1 MAKLSKTVL
10 AGSAILA
17 GSGIVAS
24 SNGLTIVAHASQ
36 KSDNQSTSTNTDTTS
51 SNDDASVEEKL
62 KKLSNQGKPFV
73 SKTALANRNG
83 RFRVV
88 VPVVKQKTI
97 TSKLSNG
104 SDSSVQGESSDVRKE
119 STNNAIISTSSPNLV
134 NQANPKN
141 KGRFYDAKD
150 NWQNHPE
157 TLKDYPDIQAK
168 ISNIQYT
175 DAQLDQS
182 VARMRKKYG
191 DKAIDEV
198 LNFYA
203 NSNPTDKAKGL
214 KLGKEIVA
222 AYDEDQPY
230 FTQNDPHGIY
240 QKAQALSKEA
250 GAFDFQS
257 VINQAER
264 KQKVSKG
271 DPQDYAHY
279 VKLDI
284 IDDTTGKVLKSYENL
299 LARSAPLT
307 FNDGYTTQSIDDL
320 EDGNFLT
327 PDLWNGTDKVLE
339 QVAEY
344 EKQGYKIVSNDYEP
358 FFNEDY
364 AKKHPDMSYST
375 VQLTS
380 KGLAKAK
387 DSMKLEQIFETG
399 GQAFIPVSWLKDNAN
414 GQSLKELL
422 DSNSKQITIIQNA
435 RLTGTTIY
443 NQISG
448 QDYNPALTSA
458 DYLAIHLTR
467 NTDKPATPSKPAT
480 PDKPA
485 TPSEPATPDKPA
497 TPSEPATPDKPATP
511 SKPATPDK
519 PATPSEPA
527 TPDKP
532 ATPSKPATP
541 DKPATPSEP
550 ATPDKPATPS
560 KPATP
565 DKPATPSEPATPD
578 KPTTPSEP
586 ATPDKPATSSKPATP
601 DKPATP
607 SKPTTPDKPA
617 TSSKPATPNKSATA
631 DKLVSSSKSSTA
643 DKPVLANRPTVKDE
657 SAKSTTT
664 APLSTSTSS
673 NSNKSVDP
681 VISKKEN
688 VSALTKGKSKTT
700 EPTTDSVNGK
710 HSEGKS
716 ADYNSSLPQ
725 TNNKSSLAGILAG
738 SAMIATMSTL
748 GIAYRKKQN

>member
-1 MAKLSKTVL
+1 MTRLSKTVL

-36 KSDNQSTSTNTDTTS
+36 NSDNPSTSTNTDTTS

-73 SKTALANRNG
+73 SKTALANRHG
-83 RFRVV
+83 RGRVV

-104 SDSSVQGESSDVRKE
+104 SDSSVQGESPDVRKE
-119 STNNAIISTSSPNLV
+119 STNNVIISTSSPNLV

-214 KLGKEIVA
+214 KLGKEVVS

-257 VINQAER
+257 VIKQAER
-264 KQKVSKG
+264 KQTVSKG

-380 KGLAKAK
+380 KCLAKAK
-387 DSMKLEQIFETG
+387 DSMKLEQIFEAG

-422 DSNSKQITIIQNA
+422 DSNSKQISTIIQNA

-448 QDYNPALTSA
+448 QDYNPVLVSA
-458 DYLAIHLTR
+458 DYLAIHLSR
-467 NTDKPATPSKPAT
+467 NT
-480 PDKPA
+480 
-485 TPSEPATPDKPA
+485 
-497 TPSEPATPDKPATP
+497 
-511 SKPATPDK
+511 
-519 PATPSEPA
+519 
-527 TPDKP
+527 
-532 ATPSKPATP
+532 
-541 DKPATPSEP
+541 
-550 ATPDKPATPS
+550 
-560 KPATP
+560 
-565 DKPATPSEPATPD
+565 D

-586 ATPDKPATSSKPATP
+586 ATPNKPTIPNKPATP

-617 TSSKPATPNKSATA
+617 KPSKTTTSDKPATPNKSATA

-643 DKPVLANRPTVKDE
+643 DKPALANRPTVKDE

-681 VISKKEN
+681 VLSKKEN
-688 VSALTKGKSKTT
+688 VSASTKNKSKTT

-710 HSEGKS
+710 HSEVKS

-725 TNNKSSLAGILAG
+725 TNNKSSLAGVLAG

-748 GIAYRKKQN
+748 GIAYKKKQN

>member
-24 SNGLTIVAHASQ
+24 STGLTIVAHASQ
-36 KSDNQSTSTNTDTTS
+36 KSDNQSASTNTDTTS
-51 SNDDASVEEKL
+51 SNEDASVEEKL

-73 SKTALANRNG
+73 SKTALANRHG
-83 RFRVV
+83 RSRVV

-97 TSKLSNG
+97 TSKLSND
-104 SDSSVQGESSDVRKE
+104 SDS
-119 STNNAIISTSSPNLV
+119 NAIISTSSPNLV

-157 TLKDYPDIQAK
+157 TLKDHPDIQAK

-214 KLGKEIVA
+214 KLGKEIVS

-279 VKLDI
+279 VKLEI

-380 KGLAKAK
+380 TGLAQAK
-387 DSMKLEQIFETG
+387 DSMTLEQIFETG

-467 NTDKPATPSKPAT
+467 NTDKPT
-480 PDKPA
+480 

-519 PATPSEPA
+519 PATPS
-527 TPDKP
+527 
-532 ATPSKPATP
+532 KPATP
-541 DKPATPSEP
+541 DKPA
-550 ATPDKPATPS
+550 K
-560 KPATP
+560 
-565 DKPATPSEPATPD
+565 
-578 KPTTPSEP
+578 
-586 ATPDKPATSSKPATP
+586 
-601 DKPATP
+601 P
-607 SKPTTPDKPA
+607 SKPTTSD
-617 TSSKPATPNKSATA
+617 KPATPNKSATA
-631 DKLVSSSKSSTA
+631 DKSVSSSKSSTA
-643 DKPVLANRPTVKDE
+643 DKPALTNRHTVKDE
-657 SAKSTTT
+657 SAKLTTT

-681 VISKKEN
+681 VLSKKEN
-688 VSALTKGKSKTT
+688 VSASTKGKSKTT

-710 HSEGKS
+710 HSEVKS
-716 ADYNSSLPQ
+716 DDYNSSSLPQ
-725 TNNKSSLAGILAG
+725 TNNKSSLAGVLAG

-748 GIAYRKKQN
+748 GIAYKKKQN

>member
-1 MAKLSKTVL
+1 MTRLSKTVL

-36 KSDNQSTSTNTDTTS
+36 KSDNQSTSTNSDTTS

-73 SKTALANRNG
+73 SKTALANRHG
-83 RFRVV
+83 RVRVV

-119 STNNAIISTSSPNLV
+119 STTNAIISTSSPNLV

-214 KLGKEIVA
+214 KLGKEVVS

-257 VINQAER
+257 VIKQAER
-264 KQKVSKG
+264 KQTVSKG

-387 DSMKLEQIFETG
+387 DSMKLEQIFEAG

-422 DSNSKQITIIQNA
+422 DSNSKQVSPIIQNA

-448 QDYNPALTSA
+448 QDYNPVLVSA

-467 NTDKPATPSKPAT
+467 NADKTTTPSKPAT

-485 TPSEPATPDKPA
+485 TPSEPATPSK
-497 TPSEPATPDKPATP
+497 PATPDKPATP
-511 SKPATPDK
+511 SKPATSDK
-519 PATPSEPA
+519 SAKPSN
-527 TPDKP
+527 
-532 ATPSKPATP
+532 
-541 DKPATPSEP
+541 
-550 ATPDKPATPS
+550 
-560 KPATP
+560 
-565 DKPATPSEPATPD
+565 
-578 KPTTPSEP
+578 PTTS
-586 ATPDKPATSSKPATP
+586 D
-601 DKPATP
+601 
-607 SKPTTPDKPA
+607 
-617 TSSKPATPNKSATA
+617 KPATPNKSATA

-681 VISKKEN
+681 VLSKKEN
-688 VSALTKGKSKTT
+688 VSASTKSKSKTT

-710 HSEGKS
+710 HSEVKS

-725 TNNKSSLAGILAG
+725 TNNKSSLAGVLAG

-748 GIAYRKKQN
+748 GIAYKKKQN

>member
-1 MAKLSKTVL
+1 MTRLSKTVL
-10 AGSAILA
+10 AGSALLA

-36 KSDNQSTSTNTDTTS
+36 KSDNQSASTNTDTTS

-73 SKTALANRNG
+73 SKTALANRHG
-83 RFRVV
+83 RGRVV
-88 VPVVKQKTI
+88 VPVVKQKAI
-97 TSKLSNG
+97 TSKLSND
-104 SDSSVQGESSDVRKE
+104 SDSTV
-119 STNNAIISTSSPNLV
+119 IISTSSPNLV

-157 TLKDYPDIQAK
+157 TLKDHPDIQAK

-203 NSNPTDKAKGL
+203 NSDPTDKAKGL
-214 KLGKEIVA
+214 KLGKEIVS
-222 AYDEDQPY
+222 AYYEDQPY

-364 AKKHPDMSYST
+364 AKKHPDMAYST

-380 KGLAKAK
+380 KGLAQAK
-387 DSMKLEQIFETG
+387 DSMTLEQIFETG

-422 DSNSKQITIIQNA
+422 DSNSKQISPIIQNA

-467 NTDKPATPSKPAT
+467 NTDKPTTPSKPAT

-485 TPSEPATPDKPA
+485 TPSKPATSDKPA
-497 TPSEPATPDKPATP
+497 TPI
-511 SKPATPDK
+511 
-519 PATPSEPA
+519 
-527 TPDKP
+527 
-532 ATPSKPATP
+532 
-541 DKPATPSEP
+541 
-550 ATPDKPATPS
+550 
-560 KPATP
+560 
-565 DKPATPSEPATPD
+565 
-578 KPTTPSEP
+578 KPTTS
-586 ATPDKPATSSKPATP
+586 DR
-601 DKPATP
+601 
-607 SKPTTPDKPA
+607 
-617 TSSKPATPNKSATA
+617 PATPNKSATA
-631 DKLVSSSKSSTA
+631 DKSVSSSKSSTA
-643 DKPVLANRPTVKDE
+643 DKPVLTNKTTVKDE
-657 SAKSTTT
+657 SAKLTTT

-681 VISKKEN
+681 VLSKKEN
-688 VSALTKGKSKTT
+688 VSASTKGKSKTT

-710 HSEGKS
+710 HSEVKS
-716 ADYNSSLPQ
+716 DDYNSSSLPQ
-725 TNNKSSLAGILAG
+725 TNNKSSLAGVLAG
-738 SAMIATMSTL
+738 SAMIVTMSTL

>member
-1 MAKLSKTVL
+1 MLSSIIQAEQITQHIPRRRKNMTRLSKTVL
-10 AGSAILA
+10 AGSALLA

-24 SNGLTIVAHASQ
+24 STGLTIVAHASQ
-36 KSDNQSTSTNTDTTS
+36 KSDNQSASTNTDTTS

-73 SKTALANRNG
+73 SKTALANRHG
-83 RFRVV
+83 RSRVV
-88 VPVVKQKTI
+88 VPVVKQKAI
-97 TSKLSNG
+97 TSKLSND
-104 SDSSVQGESSDVRKE
+104 SDSNV
-119 STNNAIISTSSPNLV
+119 IISTSSPNLV

-157 TLKDYPDIQAK
+157 TLKDHPDIQAK

-214 KLGKEIVA
+214 KLGKEIVS

-240 QKAQALSKEA
+240 KKAQALSKEA
-250 GAFDFQS
+250 GAFDFQN

-307 FNDGYTTQSIDDL
+307 FNNGYTTQSIDDL

-364 AKKHPDMSYST
+364 AKKHPDMAYST

-380 KGLAKAK
+380 KGLAQAK
-387 DSMKLEQIFETG
+387 DSMTLEQIFETG

-422 DSNSKQITIIQNA
+422 DSNSKQISPIIQNA

-467 NTDKPATPSKPAT
+467 NTDKPT
-480 PDKPA
+480 
-485 TPSEPATPDKPA
+485 TPSEPATPNKPTIPNKPATSDKPA
-497 TPSEPATPDKPATP
+497 TPNKPATPDKPATP
-511 SKPATPDK
+511 SKPATSDK
-519 PATPSEPA
+519 SAKPSN
-527 TPDKP
+527 
-532 ATPSKPATP
+532 
-541 DKPATPSEP
+541 
-550 ATPDKPATPS
+550 
-560 KPATP
+560 
-565 DKPATPSEPATPD
+565 
-578 KPTTPSEP
+578 PTTS
-586 ATPDKPATSSKPATP
+586 D
-601 DKPATP
+601 
-607 SKPTTPDKPA
+607 
-617 TSSKPATPNKSATA
+617 KPATPNKSATA
-631 DKLVSSSKSSTA
+631 DKSVSSSKSSTA
-643 DKPVLANRPTVKDE
+643 DKPALTNRPTVKDE
-657 SAKSTTT
+657 SAKLTTT

-673 NSNKSVDP
+673 NSNKSVSNKSVDP
-681 VISKKEN
+681 VLSKKEN

-710 HSEGKS
+710 HSEVKS

-725 TNNKSSLAGILAG
+725 TNNKSSLAGVLAG

-748 GIAYRKKQN
+748 GIAYKKKQN

>member
-1 MAKLSKTVL
+1 MTRLSKTVL
-10 AGSAILA
+10 AGSALLA

-36 KSDNQSTSTNTDTTS
+36 KSDNQSASTNTDTTS

-73 SKTALANRNG
+73 SKTALANRHG
-83 RFRVV
+83 RGRVV

-97 TSKLSNG
+97 TSKLSND
-104 SDSSVQGESSDVRKE
+104 SDSNV
-119 STNNAIISTSSPNLV
+119 IISTSSPNLV

-157 TLKDYPDIQAK
+157 TLKDHPDIQAK
-168 ISNIQYT
+168 ISNIQYN

-214 KLGKEIVA
+214 KLGKEIVS

-240 QKAQALSKEA
+240 KKAQALSKEA
-250 GAFDFQS
+250 GAFDFQN

-307 FNDGYTTQSIDDL
+307 FNNGYTTQSIDDL

-364 AKKHPDMSYST
+364 AKKHPDMAYST

-380 KGLAKAK
+380 KGLAQAK
-387 DSMKLEQIFETG
+387 DSMTLEQIFETG

-480 PDKPA
+480 SDKP
-485 TPSEPATPDKPA
+485 T
-497 TPSEPATPDKPATP
+497 TP

-527 TPDKP
+527 TP
-532 ATPSKPATP
+532 
-541 DKPATPSEP
+541 
-550 ATPDKPATPS
+550 
-560 KPATP
+560 
-565 DKPATPSEPATPD
+565 
-578 KPTTPSEP
+578 
-586 ATPDKPATSSKPATP
+586 
-601 DKPATP
+601 
-607 SKPTTPDKPA
+607 
-617 TSSKPATPNKSATA
+617 NKSATA
-631 DKLVSSSKSSTA
+631 DKSVSSSKSSTA
-643 DKPVLANRPTVKDE
+643 DKPALANRPTVKDE

-673 NSNKSVDP
+673 NSNKSVEP
-681 VISKKEN
+681 VLSKKGN
-688 VSALTKGKSKTT
+688 VSASTKSKSKTT

-710 HSEGKS
+710 HSEVKS

-725 TNNKSSLAGILAG
+725 TNNKSSLAGVLAG
-738 SAMIATMSTL
+738 TALVATMSTL

>member
-1 MAKLSKTVL
+1 MTRLSKTVL

-36 KSDNQSTSTNTDTTS
+36 KSDNQSTSTNSDTTS

-73 SKTALANRNG
+73 SKTALANRHG
-83 RFRVV
+83 RVRVV

-157 TLKDYPDIQAK
+157 TLKDHPDIQAK

-240 QKAQALSKEA
+240 KKAQALSKEA

-257 VINQAER
+257 VIKQAER

-458 DYLAIHLTR
+458 DYLTIHLTR
-467 NTDKPATPSKPAT
+467 NTDKPATPSK
-480 PDKPA
+480 
-485 TPSEPATPDKPA
+485 
-497 TPSEPATPDKPATP
+497 PATPDKPATP

-532 ATPSKPATP
+532 ATS
-541 DKPATPSEP
+541 
-550 ATPDKPATPS
+550 
-560 KPATP
+560 
-565 DKPATPSEPATPD
+565 
-578 KPTTPSEP
+578 
-586 ATPDKPATSSKPATP
+586 
-601 DKPATP
+601 
-607 SKPTTPDKPA
+607 SKPTTSDKPA
-617 TSSKPATPNKSATA
+617 KLSNPTTSDKPATPNKSATA
-631 DKLVSSSKSSTA
+631 DKLVSLSKSSTA
-643 DKPVLANRPTVKDE
+643 DKPALANRPTVKDE

-681 VISKKEN
+681 VLSKKEN
-688 VSALTKGKSKTT
+688 VSASTKGKSKTT

-710 HSEGKS
+710 HSGVKS

-725 TNNKSSLAGILAG
+725 TNNKSSLAGVLAG
-738 SAMIATMSTL
+738 SVMIATMSTL
-748 GIAYRKKQN
+748 GIAYKKKQN

>member
-1 MAKLSKTVL
+1 MTRLSKAVL

-36 KSDNQSTSTNTDTTS
+36 KSDNQSTSTNSDTTS

-73 SKTALANRNG
+73 SKTALANRHG
-83 RFRVV
+83 RVRVV

-119 STNNAIISTSSPNLV
+119 STNNVIISTSSPNLV

-240 QKAQALSKEA
+240 KKAQALSKEA

-257 VINQAER
+257 VIKQAER

-422 DSNSKQITIIQNA
+422 DSNSKQISPIIQNA

-448 QDYNPALTSA
+448 QDYNPVLVSA

-467 NTDKPATPSKPAT
+467 NTDKPTTPSKPAT

-485 TPSEPATPDKPA
+485 TPSKPATPDKPA
-497 TPSEPATPDKPATP
+497 KPSEPATPDKPATP

-519 PATPSEPA
+519 PA
-527 TPDKP
+527 K
-532 ATPSKPATP
+532 
-541 DKPATPSEP
+541 
-550 ATPDKPATPS
+550 
-560 KPATP
+560 
-565 DKPATPSEPATPD
+565 
-578 KPTTPSEP
+578 
-586 ATPDKPATSSKPATP
+586 
-601 DKPATP
+601 P
-607 SKPTTPDKPA
+607 SKPTTSD
-617 TSSKPATPNKSATA
+617 KPATPNKSATA
-631 DKLVSSSKSSTA
+631 DKSVSSSKSSTA
-643 DKPVLANRPTVKDE
+643 DKPALTNRPTVKDE
-657 SAKSTTT
+657 SAKLTTT

-673 NSNKSVDP
+673 NSNKSVSNKSVDP
-681 VISKKEN
+681 VLSKKEN
-688 VSALTKGKSKTT
+688 VSASTKGKSKTT

-710 HSEGKS
+710 HSEVKS

-725 TNNKSSLAGILAG
+725 TNNKSSLAGVLAG

-748 GIAYRKKQN
+748 GIAYKKKQN

>member
-1 MAKLSKTVL
+1 MTRLSKAVL
-10 AGSAILA
+10 AGSALLA

-24 SNGLTIVAHASQ
+24 STGLTIVAHASQ
-36 KSDNQSTSTNTDTTS
+36 KSDNQSASTNTDTTS
-51 SNDDASVEEKL
+51 SNEDASVEEKL

-73 SKTALANRNG
+73 SKTALANRHG
-83 RFRVV
+83 RSRVV
-88 VPVVKQKTI
+88 VPVVKQKAI
-97 TSKLSNG
+97 TSKLSND
-104 SDSSVQGESSDVRKE
+104 SDS
-119 STNNAIISTSSPNLV
+119 NAIVSTSSPNLV

-157 TLKDYPDIQAK
+157 TLKDHPDIQAK

-203 NSNPTDKAKGL
+203 NSNPTDKANGL
-214 KLGKEIVA
+214 KLGKEIVS

-364 AKKHPDMSYST
+364 AKKHPDMAYST

-380 KGLAKAK
+380 TGLAQAK
-387 DSMKLEQIFETG
+387 DSMTLEQIFETG

-485 TPSEPATPDKPA
+485 K
-497 TPSEPATPDKPATP
+497 
-511 SKPATPDK
+511 
-519 PATPSEPA
+519 
-527 TPDKP
+527 
-532 ATPSKPATP
+532 
-541 DKPATPSEP
+541 
-550 ATPDKPATPS
+550 
-560 KPATP
+560 
-565 DKPATPSEPATPD
+565 
-578 KPTTPSEP
+578 
-586 ATPDKPATSSKPATP
+586 
-601 DKPATP
+601 P
-607 SKPTTPDKPA
+607 SKPTTSD
-617 TSSKPATPNKSATA
+617 KPATPNKSATA
-631 DKLVSSSKSSTA
+631 DKSVSSSKSSTA
-643 DKPVLANRPTVKDE
+643 DKPALTNRPTVKDE

-664 APLSTSTSS
+664 APLSTSL
-673 NSNKSVDP
+673 
-681 VISKKEN
+681 SKKEN
-688 VSALTKGKSKTT
+688 VSASTKGKSKTT

-710 HSEGKS
+710 HSEVKS

-725 TNNKSSLAGILAG
+725 TNNKSSLAGVLAG

-748 GIAYRKKQN
+748 GIAYKKKQS

>member
-1 MAKLSKTVL
+1 MTRLSKTVL
-10 AGSAILA
+10 AGSALLA

-36 KSDNQSTSTNTDTTS
+36 KSDNQSASTNTDTTS

-73 SKTALANRNG
+73 SKTALANRHG
-83 RFRVV
+83 RGRVV

-97 TSKLSNG
+97 TSKLSND
-104 SDSSVQGESSDVRKE
+104 SDSNV
-119 STNNAIISTSSPNLV
+119 IISTSSPNLV

-157 TLKDYPDIQAK
+157 TLKDHPDIQAK

-203 NSNPTDKAKGL
+203 NSNPTDKANGL
-214 KLGKEIVA
+214 KLGKEIVS

-240 QKAQALSKEA
+240 KKAQALSKEA

-364 AKKHPDMSYST
+364 AKKHPDMAYST

-380 KGLAKAK
+380 KGLAQAK
-387 DSMKLEQIFETG
+387 DSMTLEQIFETG

-422 DSNSKQITIIQNA
+422 DSNSKQISPIIQNA

-467 NTDKPATPSKPAT
+467 NTDKPATPSEPAT
-480 PDKPA
+480 SDKPA
-485 TPSEPATPDKPA
+485 K
-497 TPSEPATPDKPATP
+497 
-511 SKPATPDK
+511 
-519 PATPSEPA
+519 
-527 TPDKP
+527 
-532 ATPSKPATP
+532 
-541 DKPATPSEP
+541 
-550 ATPDKPATPS
+550 
-560 KPATP
+560 
-565 DKPATPSEPATPD
+565 
-578 KPTTPSEP
+578 
-586 ATPDKPATSSKPATP
+586 
-601 DKPATP
+601 P
-607 SKPTTPDKPA
+607 SKPTTSD
-617 TSSKPATPNKSATA
+617 KPATPNKSATA
-631 DKLVSSSKSSTA
+631 DKSVSSSKSSTA
-643 DKPVLANRPTVKDE
+643 DKPALTNRTTVKDE

-664 APLSTSTSS
+664 APLSTS
-673 NSNKSVDP
+673 
-681 VISKKEN
+681 
-688 VSALTKGKSKTT
+688 TKGKSKTT

-710 HSEGKS
+710 HSEVKS
-716 ADYNSSLPQ
+716 DDYNSSLPQ
-725 TNNKSSLAGILAG
+725 TNNKSSLAGVLAG
-738 SAMIATMSTL
+738 TALVATMSTL
-748 GIAYRKKQN
+748 GIAYKKKQN

>member
-1 MAKLSKTVL
+1 MTRLSKTVL
-10 AGSAILA
+10 AGSALLA

-36 KSDNQSTSTNTDTTS
+36 KSDNQSASTNTDTTS

-73 SKTALANRNG
+73 SKTALANRHG
-83 RFRVV
+83 RGRVV
-88 VPVVKQKTI
+88 VPVVKQKAI
-97 TSKLSNG
+97 TSKLSND
-104 SDSSVQGESSDVRKE
+104 SDSTV
-119 STNNAIISTSSPNLV
+119 IISTSSPNLV

-157 TLKDYPDIQAK
+157 TLKDHPDIQAK

-203 NSNPTDKAKGL
+203 NSDPTDKAKGL
-214 KLGKEIVA
+214 KLGKEIVS

-364 AKKHPDMSYST
+364 AKKHPDMAYST

-380 KGLAKAK
+380 KGLAQAK
-387 DSMKLEQIFETG
+387 DSMTLEQIFETG

-422 DSNSKQITIIQNA
+422 DSNSKQISPIIQNA

-458 DYLAIHLTR
+458 DYLAIHFTP
-467 NTDKPATPSKPAT
+467 NTHKQTTPSKPAT

-485 TPSEPATPDKPA
+485 TPSKPATSDKPA
-497 TPSEPATPDKPATP
+497 TPI
-511 SKPATPDK
+511 
-519 PATPSEPA
+519 
-527 TPDKP
+527 
-532 ATPSKPATP
+532 
-541 DKPATPSEP
+541 
-550 ATPDKPATPS
+550 
-560 KPATP
+560 
-565 DKPATPSEPATPD
+565 
-578 KPTTPSEP
+578 KPTTS
-586 ATPDKPATSSKPATP
+586 DR
-601 DKPATP
+601 
-607 SKPTTPDKPA
+607 
-617 TSSKPATPNKSATA
+617 PATPNKSATA
-631 DKLVSSSKSSTA
+631 DKSVSSSKSSTA
-643 DKPVLANRPTVKDE
+643 DKPVLTNKTTVKDE
-657 SAKSTTT
+657 SAKLTTT

-681 VISKKEN
+681 VLSKKEN
-688 VSALTKGKSKTT
+688 VSASTKGKSKTT

-710 HSEGKS
+710 HSEVKS
-716 ADYNSSLPQ
+716 DDYNSSSLPQ
-725 TNNKSSLAGILAG
+725 TNNKSSLAGVLAG
-738 SAMIATMSTL
+738 SAMIVTMSTL

>member
-1 MAKLSKTVL
+1 MTRLSKTVL

-36 KSDNQSTSTNTDTTS
+36 KSDNQSTSTNSDTTS

-73 SKTALANRNG
+73 SKTALANRHG
-83 RFRVV
+83 RVRVV

-157 TLKDYPDIQAK
+157 TLKDHPDIQAK

-240 QKAQALSKEA
+240 KKAQALSKEA

-257 VINQAER
+257 VIKQAER

-485 TPSEPATPDKPA
+485 K
-497 TPSEPATPDKPATP
+497 PSEPATPDKPATP

-532 ATPSKPATP
+532 ATPSEPATPDKPTTPSEPATPDKPATPSEPATPDKPATPSEPATP

-565 DKPATPSEPATPD
+565 
-578 KPTTPSEP
+578 
-586 ATPDKPATSSKPATP
+586 
-601 DKPATP
+601 
-607 SKPTTPDKPA
+607 
-617 TSSKPATPNKSATA
+617 NKSATA

-643 DKPVLANRPTVKDE
+643 DKPALANRPTVKDE

-681 VISKKEN
+681 VLSKKEN
-688 VSALTKGKSKTT
+688 VSASTKGKSKTT

-710 HSEGKS
+710 RSEVKS

-748 GIAYRKKQN
+748 GIAYKKKQN

>member
-1 MAKLSKTVL
+1 MLSSIIQAEQITQHIPRRRKNMTRLSKTVL
-10 AGSAILA
+10 AGSALLA

-24 SNGLTIVAHASQ
+24 STGLTIVAHASQ
-36 KSDNQSTSTNTDTTS
+36 KSDNQSASTNTDTTS

-73 SKTALANRNG
+73 SKTALANRHG
-83 RFRVV
+83 RSRVV
-88 VPVVKQKTI
+88 VPVVKQKAI
-97 TSKLSNG
+97 TSKLSND
-104 SDSSVQGESSDVRKE
+104 SDSNV
-119 STNNAIISTSSPNLV
+119 IISTSSPNLV

-157 TLKDYPDIQAK
+157 TLKDHPDIQAK

-214 KLGKEIVA
+214 KLGKEIVS

-250 GAFDFQS
+250 GAFDFQN

-307 FNDGYTTQSIDDL
+307 FNNGYTTQSIDDL

-364 AKKHPDMSYST
+364 AKKHPDMAYST

-380 KGLAKAK
+380 TGLAQAK
-387 DSMKLEQIFETG
+387 DSMTLEQIFETG

-422 DSNSKQITIIQNA
+422 DSNSKQISPIIQNA

-467 NTDKPATPSKPAT
+467 NTDKPTTPSEPATPNKPTIPNKPATSDKPATPNKPAT

-485 TPSEPATPDKPA
+485 TPNKPA
-497 TPSEPATPDKPATP
+497 TSDKPATP
-511 SKPATPDK
+511 SKPATSDK
-519 PATPSEPA
+519 SAKPSN
-527 TPDKP
+527 
-532 ATPSKPATP
+532 
-541 DKPATPSEP
+541 
-550 ATPDKPATPS
+550 
-560 KPATP
+560 
-565 DKPATPSEPATPD
+565 
-578 KPTTPSEP
+578 PTTS
-586 ATPDKPATSSKPATP
+586 D
-601 DKPATP
+601 
-607 SKPTTPDKPA
+607 
-617 TSSKPATPNKSATA
+617 KPATPNKSATA
-631 DKLVSSSKSSTA
+631 DKSVSSSKSSTA

-673 NSNKSVDP
+673 NSNKSVSNKSVDP
-681 VISKKEN
+681 VLSKKEN

-700 EPTTDSVNGK
+700 EPTTDSVQ
-710 HSEGKS
+710 SEVKS

-725 TNNKSSLAGILAG
+725 TNNKSSLAGVLAG
-738 SAMIATMSTL
+738 SVMIATMSTL
-748 GIAYRKKQN
+748 GIAYKKKQN

>member
-1 MAKLSKTVL
+1 MLSSIIQAEQITQHIPRRRKNMTRLSKTVL
-10 AGSAILA
+10 AGSALLA

-24 SNGLTIVAHASQ
+24 STGLTIVAHASQ
-36 KSDNQSTSTNTDTTS
+36 KSDNQSASTNTDTTS
-51 SNDDASVEEKL
+51 SNEDASVGEKL

-73 SKTALANRNG
+73 SKTALANRHG
-83 RFRVV
+83 RSRVV
-88 VPVVKQKTI
+88 VPVVKQKAI
-97 TSKLSNG
+97 TSKLSND
-104 SDSSVQGESSDVRKE
+104 SDSTV
-119 STNNAIISTSSPNLV
+119 IISTSSPNLV

-157 TLKDYPDIQAK
+157 TLKDHPEIQAK

-203 NSNPTDKAKGL
+203 NSDPTDKAKGL
-214 KLGKEIVA
+214 KLGKEIVS

-271 DPQDYAHY
+271 NPQDYAHY
-279 VKLDI
+279 VKLEI

-344 EKQGYKIVSNDYEP
+344 EKQDYKIVSNDYEP

-364 AKKHPDMSYST
+364 AKKHPDMAYST

-380 KGLAKAK
+380 TGLAQAK
-387 DSMKLEQIFETG
+387 DSMTLEQIFETG

-480 PDKPA
+480 PDKPV
-485 TPSEPATPDKPA
+485 TPSEPAI
-497 TPSEPATPDKPATP
+497 PDKPATP

-519 PATPSEPA
+519 PATPS
-527 TPDKP
+527 
-532 ATPSKPATP
+532 
-541 DKPATPSEP
+541 
-550 ATPDKPATPS
+550 
-560 KPATP
+560 
-565 DKPATPSEPATPD
+565 
-578 KPTTPSEP
+578 
-586 ATPDKPATSSKPATP
+586 KPATS
-601 DKPATP
+601 DKPAKP
-607 SKPTTPDKPA
+607 SKPTTSD
-617 TSSKPATPNKSATA
+617 KPATPNKSATA
-631 DKLVSSSKSSTA
+631 DKSVSSSKSSTA
-643 DKPVLANRPTVKDE
+643 DKPALANRPTVKDE

-681 VISKKEN
+681 VRSKKEN

-710 HSEGKS
+710 HSEVKS

-725 TNNKSSLAGILAG
+725 TNNKSSLTGVLAG

-748 GIAYRKKQN
+748 GIAYKKKQN

>member
-1 MAKLSKTVL
+1 MTRLSKTVL

-36 KSDNQSTSTNTDTTS
+36 KSDNQSTSTNSDTTS

-73 SKTALANRNG
+73 SKTALANRHG
-83 RFRVV
+83 RVRVV

-157 TLKDYPDIQAK
+157 TLKDHPDIQAK

-240 QKAQALSKEA
+240 KKAQALSKEA

-467 NTDKPATPSKPAT
+467 NADKTTTPSEPATSDKPTIPSKPAT

-485 TPSEPATPDKPA
+485 KPSEPATPAKPA
-497 TPSEPATPDKPATP
+497 KP
-511 SKPATPDK
+511 SKPATPAK
-519 PATPSEPA
+519 PA
-527 TPDKP
+527 K
-532 ATPSKPATP
+532 PSK
-541 DKPATPSEP
+541 
-550 ATPDKPATPS
+550 
-560 KPATP
+560 
-565 DKPATPSEPATPD
+565 
-578 KPTTPSEP
+578 P
-586 ATPDKPATSSKPATP
+586 ATPDKPATSSKPTTS
-601 DKPATP
+601 DKPAKL
-607 SKPTTPDKPA
+607 SNPTASD
-617 TSSKPATPNKSATA
+617 KPATPNKSATA
-631 DKLVSSSKSSTA
+631 DKLVSLSKSSTA
-643 DKPVLANRPTVKDE
+643 DKPALANRPTVKDE

-681 VISKKEN
+681 VLSKKEN
-688 VSALTKGKSKTT
+688 VSASTKGKSKTT

-710 HSEGKS
+710 HSGVKS

-725 TNNKSSLAGILAG
+725 TNNKSSLAGVLAG

-748 GIAYRKKQN
+748 GIAYKKKQN

>member
-1 MAKLSKTVL
+1 M
-10 AGSAILA
+10 
-17 GSGIVAS
+17 
-24 SNGLTIVAHASQ
+24 
-36 KSDNQSTSTNTDTTS
+36 
-51 SNDDASVEEKL
+51 
-62 KKLSNQGKPFV
+62 
-73 SKTALANRNG
+73 
-83 RFRVV
+83 
-88 VPVVKQKTI
+88 
-97 TSKLSNG
+97 
-104 SDSSVQGESSDVRKE
+104 RKE

-157 TLKDYPDIQAK
+157 TLKDHPDIQAK

-214 KLGKEIVA
+214 KLGKEIVS

-240 QKAQALSKEA
+240 KKAQALSKEA
-250 GAFDFQS
+250 GAFDFQN

-458 DYLAIHLTR
+458 DYLAIHLTS
-467 NTDKPATPSKPAT
+467 NTDKPATPSKPV
-480 PDKPA
+480 
-485 TPSEPATPDKPA
+485 TPDKPA

-511 SKPATPDK
+511 SKPATS
-519 PATPSEPA
+519 A
-527 TPDKP
+527 KP

-541 DKPATPSEP
+541 AKPA
-550 ATPDKPATPS
+550 KPS
-560 KPATP
+560 K
-565 DKPATPSEPATPD
+565 
-578 KPTTPSEP
+578 P
-586 ATPDKPATSSKPATP
+586 ATPDKPATSSKPTTS
-601 DKPATP
+601 DKPAKL
-607 SKPTTPDKPA
+607 SNPTTSD
-617 TSSKPATPNKSATA
+617 KPATPNKSATA
-631 DKLVSSSKSSTA
+631 DKLVSLSKSSTA
-643 DKPVLANRPTVKDE
+643 DKPALANRPTVKDE

-681 VISKKEN
+681 VLSKKEN

-710 HSEGKS
+710 HSEVKS

-738 SAMIATMSTL
+738 SAMIGNYEYTRNCL
-748 GIAYRKKQN
+748 

>member
-1 MAKLSKTVL
+1 MTRLSKTVL

-36 KSDNQSTSTNTDTTS
+36 KSDNQSTSTNSDTTS

-73 SKTALANRNG
+73 SKTALANRHG
-83 RFRVV
+83 RVRVV

-119 STNNAIISTSSPNLV
+119 SINNAIISTSSPNLV

-257 VINQAER
+257 VIKQAER

-467 NTDKPATPSKPAT
+467 NTDKPTIPSKPAT

-497 TPSEPATPDKPATP
+497 TSSKPATPDKPAKPSKPATPDKPAKPSEPATPDKPATP
-511 SKPATPDK
+511 SKPATPAK
-519 PATPSEPA
+519 PA
-527 TPDKP
+527 K
-532 ATPSKPATP
+532 
-541 DKPATPSEP
+541 
-550 ATPDKPATPS
+550 
-560 KPATP
+560 
-565 DKPATPSEPATPD
+565 
-578 KPTTPSEP
+578 
-586 ATPDKPATSSKPATP
+586 
-601 DKPATP
+601 P
-607 SKPTTPDKPA
+607 SKPTTSD
-617 TSSKPATPNKSATA
+617 KPATPNKSATV
-631 DKLVSSSKSSTA
+631 DKSVSSSKSSTA
-643 DKPVLANRPTVKDE
+643 DKPALANKPTVKDE

-681 VISKKEN
+681 VLSKKEN

-700 EPTTDSVNGK
+700 EPTTDSVNEK
-710 HSEGKS
+710 RSEVKS

-748 GIAYRKKQN
+748 GIAYKKKQN

>member
-1 MAKLSKTVL
+1 MTRLSKTVL

-36 KSDNQSTSTNTDTTS
+36 KSDNQSTATNPDTTS

-73 SKTALANRNG
+73 SKTALANRSG

-104 SDSSVQGESSDVRKE
+104 SDSNV
-119 STNNAIISTSSPNLV
+119 IISTSSPNLV

-157 TLKDYPDIQAK
+157 TLKDHPDIQAK

-214 KLGKEIVA
+214 KLGKEIVS

-240 QKAQALSKEA
+240 KKAQALSKEA
-250 GAFDFQS
+250 GAFDFQN

-467 NTDKPATPSKPAT
+467 NTDKPTTPSKPATPSEPATPAKPATPSKPATPAKPATPSKPAT

-485 TPSEPATPDKPA
+485 K
-497 TPSEPATPDKPATP
+497 PSEPATPDKPATP

-519 PATPSEPA
+519 PAKPSEPATPDKPAKPSEPA

-532 ATPSKPATP
+532 ATPSN
-541 DKPATPSEP
+541 
-550 ATPDKPATPS
+550 
-560 KPATP
+560 
-565 DKPATPSEPATPD
+565 
-578 KPTTPSEP
+578 PTTS
-586 ATPDKPATSSKPATP
+586 D
-601 DKPATP
+601 
-607 SKPTTPDKPA
+607 
-617 TSSKPATPNKSATA
+617 KPATPNKSATA

-643 DKPVLANRPTVKDE
+643 DKPALANRPTVKDE

-681 VISKKEN
+681 VLSKKEN

-710 HSEGKS
+710 HSEVKS

-748 GIAYRKKQN
+748 GIAYKKKQN

>member
-1 MAKLSKTVL
+1 MTRLSKTVL

-36 KSDNQSTSTNTDTTS
+36 KSDNQSTSTNSDTTS

-73 SKTALANRNG
+73 SKTALANRHG
-83 RFRVV
+83 RVRVV

-157 TLKDYPDIQAK
+157 TLKDHPDIQAK

-240 QKAQALSKEA
+240 KKAQALSKEA

-257 VINQAER
+257 VIKQAER

-467 NTDKPATPSKPAT
+467 NTDKPTTPSK
-480 PDKPA
+480 
-485 TPSEPATPDKPA
+485 SATPDKPA

-519 PATPSEPA
+519 PATPSELA

-541 DKPATPSEP
+541 DKPAKPSEP

-565 DKPATPSEPATPD
+565 DKPATPS
-578 KPTTPSEP
+578 KPTTS
-586 ATPDKPATSSKPATP
+586 D
-601 DKPATP
+601 
-607 SKPTTPDKPA
+607 
-617 TSSKPATPNKSATA
+617 KPATPNKSATV
-631 DKLVSSSKSSTA
+631 DKSVSSSKSSTA
-643 DKPVLANRPTVKDE
+643 DKPALANRPTVKDE

-681 VISKKEN
+681 VLSKKEN
-688 VSALTKGKSKTT
+688 VSASTKGKSKTT
-700 EPTTDSVNGK
+700 EPTTNSVNGK
-710 HSEGKS
+710 HSEVKS

-725 TNNKSSLAGILAG
+725 TNNKSSLAGVLAG

>member
-36 KSDNQSTSTNTDTTS
+36 KSYNQSTSTNFDTTS

-73 SKTALANRNG
+73 SKTALANRHG
-83 RFRVV
+83 RVRVV

-119 STNNAIISTSSPNLV
+119 STNNVIISTSSPNLV

-157 TLKDYPDIQAK
+157 TLKDHPDIQAK

-214 KLGKEIVA
+214 KLGKEVVS

-257 VINQAER
+257 VIKQAER

-380 KGLAKAK
+380 TGLAQAK
-387 DSMKLEQIFETG
+387 DSMTLEQIFETG

-467 NTDKPATPSKPAT
+467 NTDKP
-480 PDKPA
+480 
-485 TPSEPATPDKPA
+485 
-497 TPSEPATPDKPATP
+497 
-511 SKPATPDK
+511 
-519 PATPSEPA
+519 
-527 TPDKP
+527 
-532 ATPSKPATP
+532 
-541 DKPATPSEP
+541 
-550 ATPDKPATPS
+550 
-560 KPATP
+560 
-565 DKPATPSEPATPD
+565 
-578 KPTTPSEP
+578 TTPSEP
-586 ATPDKPATSSKPATP
+586 ATPNKPTIPNKPATSDKPATPSKSATSDKPATPNKPATP
-601 DKPATP
+601 DKPVTP
-607 SKPTTPDKPA
+607 SKPA
-617 TSSKPATPNKSATA
+617 TSDKSAKPSNPTTSDKPATPNKSATA

-643 DKPVLANRPTVKDE
+643 DKPALANRPTVKDE

-681 VISKKEN
+681 VLSKKEN
-688 VSALTKGKSKTT
+688 VSASTKGKSKTT

-710 HSEGKS
+710 HNEVKS

-748 GIAYRKKQN
+748 GIAYKKKQN

>member
-1 MAKLSKTVL
+1 MTRLSKTVL
-10 AGSAILA
+10 AGSALLA

-36 KSDNQSTSTNTDTTS
+36 KSDNQSASTNTDTTS

-73 SKTALANRNG
+73 SKTALANRHG
-83 RFRVV
+83 RGRVV
-88 VPVVKQKTI
+88 VPVVKQKAI
-97 TSKLSNG
+97 TSKLSND
-104 SDSSVQGESSDVRKE
+104 SDSTV
-119 STNNAIISTSSPNLV
+119 IISTSSPNLV

-157 TLKDYPDIQAK
+157 TLKDHPDIQAK

-203 NSNPTDKAKGL
+203 NSDPTDKAKGL
-214 KLGKEIVA
+214 KLGKEIVS

-364 AKKHPDMSYST
+364 AKKHPDMAYST

-380 KGLAKAK
+380 KGLAQAK
-387 DSMKLEQIFETG
+387 DSMTLEQIFETG

-422 DSNSKQITIIQNA
+422 DSNSKQISPIIQNA

-467 NTDKPATPSKPAT
+467 NTDKPTTPSKPAT

-485 TPSEPATPDKPA
+485 TPSKPATSDKPA
-497 TPSEPATPDKPATP
+497 TPI
-511 SKPATPDK
+511 
-519 PATPSEPA
+519 
-527 TPDKP
+527 
-532 ATPSKPATP
+532 
-541 DKPATPSEP
+541 
-550 ATPDKPATPS
+550 
-560 KPATP
+560 
-565 DKPATPSEPATPD
+565 
-578 KPTTPSEP
+578 KPTTS
-586 ATPDKPATSSKPATP
+586 DR
-601 DKPATP
+601 
-607 SKPTTPDKPA
+607 
-617 TSSKPATPNKSATA
+617 PATPNKSATA
-631 DKLVSSSKSSTA
+631 DKSVSSSKSSTA
-643 DKPVLANRPTVKDE
+643 DKPVLTNKTTVKDE
-657 SAKSTTT
+657 SAKLTTT

-681 VISKKEN
+681 VLSKKEN
-688 VSALTKGKSKTT
+688 VSASTKGKSKTT

-710 HSEGKS
+710 HSEVKS
-716 ADYNSSLPQ
+716 DDYNSSSLPQ
-725 TNNKSSLAGILAG
+725 TNNKSSLAGVLAG
-738 SAMIATMSTL
+738 SAMIVTMSTL

>member
-1 MAKLSKTVL
+1 MTRLSKTVL

-36 KSDNQSTSTNTDTTS
+36 KSDNQSTSTNSDTTS

-73 SKTALANRNG
+73 SKTALANRHG
-83 RFRVV
+83 RVRVV

-119 STNNAIISTSSPNLV
+119 STNNVIISTSSPNLV

-467 NTDKPATPSKPAT
+467 NTDKPTTPSKPATPSEPATPAKPATPSKPATPAKPATPSKPATPAKPATPSKPAT

-485 TPSEPATPDKPA
+485 K
-497 TPSEPATPDKPATP
+497 PSEPATPDKPATP

-519 PATPSEPA
+519 PAKPSEPA

-532 ATPSKPATP
+532 ATPSN
-541 DKPATPSEP
+541 
-550 ATPDKPATPS
+550 
-560 KPATP
+560 
-565 DKPATPSEPATPD
+565 
-578 KPTTPSEP
+578 PTTS
-586 ATPDKPATSSKPATP
+586 D
-601 DKPATP
+601 
-607 SKPTTPDKPA
+607 
-617 TSSKPATPNKSATA
+617 KPATPNKSATA

-643 DKPVLANRPTVKDE
+643 DKPALANRPTVKDE

-681 VISKKEN
+681 VLSKKEN

-725 TNNKSSLAGILAG
+725 TNNKSSLAGVLAG

-748 GIAYRKKQN
+748 GIAYKKKQN

>member
-1 MAKLSKTVL
+1 MTRLSKTVL
-10 AGSAILA
+10 AGSALLA

-36 KSDNQSTSTNTDTTS
+36 KSDNQSASTNTDTTS

-73 SKTALANRNG
+73 SKTALANRHG
-83 RFRVV
+83 RSRVV

-97 TSKLSNG
+97 TSKLSND
-104 SDSSVQGESSDVRKE
+104 SDS
-119 STNNAIISTSSPNLV
+119 NAIISTSSPNLV

-157 TLKDYPDIQAK
+157 TLKDHPEIQAK

-191 DKAIDEV
+191 DKAVDEV

-203 NSNPTDKAKGL
+203 NSNPTDKANGL
-214 KLGKEIVA
+214 KLGKEIVS

-240 QKAQALSKEA
+240 KKAQALSKEA
-250 GAFDFQS
+250 GAFDFQR

-307 FNDGYTTQSIDDL
+307 FNNGYTTQSIDDL

-364 AKKHPDMSYST
+364 AKKHPDMAYST

-380 KGLAKAK
+380 TGLAQAK
-387 DSMKLEQIFETG
+387 DSMTLEQIFETG

-467 NTDKPATPSKPAT
+467 NTDKPATPS
-480 PDKPA
+480 
-485 TPSEPATPDKPA
+485 
-497 TPSEPATPDKPATP
+497 EPATPDKPATP

-519 PATPSEPA
+519 PA
-527 TPDKP
+527 K
-532 ATPSKPATP
+532 
-541 DKPATPSEP
+541 
-550 ATPDKPATPS
+550 
-560 KPATP
+560 
-565 DKPATPSEPATPD
+565 
-578 KPTTPSEP
+578 
-586 ATPDKPATSSKPATP
+586 
-601 DKPATP
+601 P
-607 SKPTTPDKPA
+607 SKPTTSD
-617 TSSKPATPNKSATA
+617 KPATPNKSATA
-631 DKLVSSSKSSTA
+631 DKSVSSSKSSTA
-643 DKPVLANRPTVKDE
+643 DKPALTNRPTVKDE

-664 APLSTSTSS
+664 APLSTST
-673 NSNKSVDP
+673 KS
-681 VISKKEN
+681 
-688 VSALTKGKSKTT
+688 KSKTT
-700 EPTTDSVNGK
+700 EPTTVSVNGK
-710 HSEGKS
+710 HGEVKS

-725 TNNKSSLAGILAG
+725 TNNKSSLAGVLAG
-738 SAMIATMSTL
+738 TALVATMSTL
-748 GIAYRKKQN
+748 GIAYKKKQN

>member
-1 MAKLSKTVL
+1 MLSSIIQAEQITQHIPRRRKNMTRLSKTVL
-10 AGSAILA
+10 AGSALLA

-24 SNGLTIVAHASQ
+24 STGLTIVAHASQ
-36 KSDNQSTSTNTDTTS
+36 KSDNQSASTNTDTTS

-73 SKTALANRNG
+73 SKTALANRHG
-83 RFRVV
+83 RSRVV
-88 VPVVKQKTI
+88 VPVVKQKAI
-97 TSKLSNG
+97 TSKLSND
-104 SDSSVQGESSDVRKE
+104 SDSNV
-119 STNNAIISTSSPNLV
+119 IISTSSPNLV

-157 TLKDYPDIQAK
+157 TLKDHPDIQAK

-203 NSNPTDKAKGL
+203 NSNPTDKANGL
-214 KLGKEIVA
+214 KLGKEIVS

-240 QKAQALSKEA
+240 KKAQALSKEA

-307 FNDGYTTQSIDDL
+307 FNNGYTTQSIDDL

-344 EKQGYKIVSNDYEP
+344 EKQGYKIVSNDYQP

-364 AKKHPDMSYST
+364 AKKHPDMAYST

-380 KGLAKAK
+380 KGLAQAK
-387 DSMKLEQIFETG
+387 DSMTLEQIFETG

-422 DSNSKQITIIQNA
+422 DSNSKQISPIIQNA

-467 NTDKPATPSKPAT
+467 NTDKPTTPSKPAT
-480 PDKPA
+480 
-485 TPSEPATPDKPA
+485 S
-497 TPSEPATPDKPATP
+497 DKPATP

-519 PATPSEPA
+519 PATPS
-527 TPDKP
+527 K
-532 ATPSKPATP
+532 
-541 DKPATPSEP
+541 
-550 ATPDKPATPS
+550 
-560 KPATP
+560 
-565 DKPATPSEPATPD
+565 
-578 KPTTPSEP
+578 TT
-586 ATPDKPATSSKPATP
+586 TSG
-601 DKPATP
+601 
-607 SKPTTPDKPA
+607 
-617 TSSKPATPNKSATA
+617 KPATPNKSATA
-631 DKLVSSSKSSTA
+631 DKSVSSSKSSTA
-643 DKPVLANRPTVKDE
+643 DKPALTNRPTVKDE
-657 SAKSTTT
+657 SAKLTTT

-673 NSNKSVDP
+673 NSNKSVSNKSVDP
-681 VISKKEN
+681 VLSKKEN

-700 EPTTDSVNGK
+700 EPTTDSVQ
-710 HSEGKS
+710 SEVKS

-725 TNNKSSLAGILAG
+725 TNNKSSLAGVLAG
-738 SAMIATMSTL
+738 SVMIATMSTL
-748 GIAYRKKQN
+748 GIAYKKKQN

>member
-1 MAKLSKTVL
+1 MTRLSKTVL
-10 AGSAILA
+10 AGSALLA

-36 KSDNQSTSTNTDTTS
+36 KSDNQSASTNTDTTS

-73 SKTALANRNG
+73 SKTALANRHG
-83 RFRVV
+83 RGRVV

-97 TSKLSNG
+97 TSKLSND
-104 SDSSVQGESSDVRKE
+104 SDS
-119 STNNAIISTSSPNLV
+119 NAIISTSSPNLV

-157 TLKDYPDIQAK
+157 TLKDHPDIQAK
-168 ISNIQYT
+168 ISNIQYN

-214 KLGKEIVA
+214 KLGKEIVS

-240 QKAQALSKEA
+240 KKAQALSKEA

-364 AKKHPDMSYST
+364 AKKHPDMAYST

-380 KGLAKAK
+380 KGLAQAK
-387 DSMKLEQIFETG
+387 DSMTLEQIFETG

-467 NTDKPATPSKPAT
+467 NTDKPATPS
-480 PDKPA
+480 
-485 TPSEPATPDKPA
+485 EPATPDKPA
-497 TPSEPATPDKPATP
+497 TPSEPAMPDKPATP
-511 SKPATPDK
+511 SKPAT
-519 PATPSEPA
+519 S
-527 TPDKP
+527 
-532 ATPSKPATP
+532 
-541 DKPATPSEP
+541 
-550 ATPDKPATPS
+550 
-560 KPATP
+560 
-565 DKPATPSEPATPD
+565 
-578 KPTTPSEP
+578 
-586 ATPDKPATSSKPATP
+586 

-607 SKPTTPDKPA
+607 SKPTTSD
-617 TSSKPATPNKSATA
+617 KPATPNKSATA
-631 DKLVSSSKSSTA
+631 DKSVSSSKSSTA
-643 DKPVLANRPTVKDE
+643 DKPALANRPTVKDE

-681 VISKKEN
+681 VLSKKEN
-688 VSALTKGKSKTT
+688 VSASTKGKSKTT
-700 EPTTDSVNGK
+700 EPTTDLVNGK
-710 HSEGKS
+710 HSEVKS
-716 ADYNSSLPQ
+716 DDYNSSSLPQ
-725 TNNKSSLAGILAG
+725 TNNKSSLAGVLAG

>member
-1 MAKLSKTVL
+1 MTRLSKTVL

-36 KSDNQSTSTNTDTTS
+36 KSNNQSTSTNTDTTS

-73 SKTALANRNG
+73 SKTALANRHG
-83 RFRVV
+83 RVRVV

-97 TSKLSNG
+97 TSKLNNG
-104 SDSSVQGESSDVRKE
+104 SDSSVQGESPDVRKK
-119 STNNAIISTSSPNLV
+119 STNNVIISTSSPNLV

-214 KLGKEIVA
+214 RLGKEIVA

-240 QKAQALSKEA
+240 KKAQALSKEA

-467 NTDKPATPSKPAT
+467 NPDKPTIT

-485 TPSEPATPDKPA
+485 TPSK
-497 TPSEPATPDKPATP
+497 PATPDKPATP

-519 PATPSEPA
+519 PATPSKPA

-541 DKPATPSEP
+541 DKPAKPSN
-550 ATPDKPATPS
+550 
-560 KPATP
+560 
-565 DKPATPSEPATPD
+565 
-578 KPTTPSEP
+578 PTTS
-586 ATPDKPATSSKPATP
+586 D
-601 DKPATP
+601 
-607 SKPTTPDKPA
+607 
-617 TSSKPATPNKSATA
+617 KPATPNKSATA

-643 DKPVLANRPTVKDE
+643 DKPALANRPTVKDE

-664 APLSTSTSS
+664 APLSTSTTS

-681 VISKKEN
+681 VLSKKEN
-688 VSALTKGKSKTT
+688 VSASTKGKSKTT

-710 HSEGKS
+710 HIEVKS

-748 GIAYRKKQN
+748 GIAYKKKQN

>member
-1 MAKLSKTVL
+1 
-10 AGSAILA
+10 
-17 GSGIVAS
+17 
-24 SNGLTIVAHASQ
+24 
-36 KSDNQSTSTNTDTTS
+36 
-51 SNDDASVEEKL
+51 
-62 KKLSNQGKPFV
+62 
-73 SKTALANRNG
+73 
-83 RFRVV
+83 
-88 VPVVKQKTI
+88 
-97 TSKLSNG
+97 
-104 SDSSVQGESSDVRKE
+104 
-119 STNNAIISTSSPNLV
+119 
-134 NQANPKN
+134 
-141 KGRFYDAKD
+141 FYDAKD

-214 KLGKEIVA
+214 KLGKEVVS

-257 VINQAER
+257 VIKQAER
-264 KQKVSKG
+264 KQTVSKG

-387 DSMKLEQIFETG
+387 DSMKLEQIFEAG

-422 DSNSKQITIIQNA
+422 DSNSKQISTIIQNA

-448 QDYNPALTSA
+448 QDYNPVLVSA
-458 DYLAIHLTR
+458 DYLAIHLSR
-467 NTDKPATPSKPAT
+467 NT
-480 PDKPA
+480 
-485 TPSEPATPDKPA
+485 
-497 TPSEPATPDKPATP
+497 
-511 SKPATPDK
+511 
-519 PATPSEPA
+519 
-527 TPDKP
+527 
-532 ATPSKPATP
+532 
-541 DKPATPSEP
+541 
-550 ATPDKPATPS
+550 
-560 KPATP
+560 
-565 DKPATPSEPATPD
+565 D

-586 ATPDKPATSSKPATP
+586 ATPN
-601 DKPATP
+601 
-607 SKPTTPDKPA
+607 KPTI
-617 TSSKPATPNKSATA
+617 PN
-631 DKLVSSSKSSTA
+631 
-643 DKPVLANRPTVKDE
+643 
-657 SAKSTTT
+657 
-664 APLSTSTSS
+664 
-673 NSNKSVDP
+673 
-681 VISKKEN
+681 
-688 VSALTKGKSKTT
+688 
-700 EPTTDSVNGK
+700 
-710 HSEGKS
+710 
-716 ADYNSSLPQ
+716 
-725 TNNKSSLAGILAG
+725 
-738 SAMIATMSTL
+738 
-748 GIAYRKKQN
+748 

>member
-1 MAKLSKTVL
+1 MTRLSKTVL

-36 KSDNQSTSTNTDTTS
+36 KSDNQSTSTNSDTTS

-73 SKTALANRNG
+73 SKTALANRHG
-83 RFRVV
+83 RVRVV

-157 TLKDYPDIQAK
+157 TLKDHPDIQAK

-214 KLGKEIVA
+214 KLGKKIVA

-240 QKAQALSKEA
+240 KKAQALSKEA

-257 VINQAER
+257 VIKQAER

-307 FNDGYTTQSIDDL
+307 FNDGYTTKSIDDL

-497 TPSEPATPDKPATP
+497 TPSKSATSDKPVTP
-511 SKPATPDK
+511 N
-519 PATPSEPA
+519 
-527 TPDKP
+527 
-532 ATPSKPATP
+532 
-541 DKPATPSEP
+541 
-550 ATPDKPATPS
+550 
-560 KPATP
+560 
-565 DKPATPSEPATPD
+565 
-578 KPTTPSEP
+578 
-586 ATPDKPATSSKPATP
+586 KPATSDKSAKP
-601 DKPATP
+601 
-607 SKPTTPDKPA
+607 SNPTTSD
-617 TSSKPATPNKSATA
+617 KPATPNKSATA

-681 VISKKEN
+681 VLSKKEN
-688 VSALTKGKSKTT
+688 VSASTKGKSKTT

-710 HSEGKS
+710 HIEVKS

-725 TNNKSSLAGILAG
+725 TNNKSSLAGVLAG

-748 GIAYRKKQN
+748 GIAYKKKQN

>member
-1 MAKLSKTVL
+1 MTRLSKTVL

-73 SKTALANRNG
+73 SKTALANRHG
-83 RFRVV
+83 RVRVV

-104 SDSSVQGESSDVRKE
+104 SDSSVQGESSDVQKE
-119 STNNAIISTSSPNLV
+119 STNNVIISTSSPNLV

-157 TLKDYPDIQAK
+157 TLKDHPDIQAK

-240 QKAQALSKEA
+240 QKARALSKEA

-257 VINQAER
+257 VIKQAER

-422 DSNSKQITIIQNA
+422 DSNSKQISPIIQNA

-448 QDYNPALTSA
+448 QDYNPVLVSA

-467 NTDKPATPSKPAT
+467 NTDKPT
-480 PDKPA
+480 

-497 TPSEPATPDKPATP
+497 TPNKSATPDKPTTPSKPATPDKPATP

-519 PATPSEPA
+519 PATPS
-527 TPDKP
+527 
-532 ATPSKPATP
+532 
-541 DKPATPSEP
+541 
-550 ATPDKPATPS
+550 
-560 KPATP
+560 
-565 DKPATPSEPATPD
+565 
-578 KPTTPSEP
+578 
-586 ATPDKPATSSKPATP
+586 KPATS
-601 DKPATP
+601 D
-607 SKPTTPDKPA
+607 
-617 TSSKPATPNKSATA
+617 KPATPNKSATA

-681 VISKKEN
+681 VLSKKEN
-688 VSALTKGKSKTT
+688 VSASTKSKSKTT

-710 HSEGKS
+710 HSEVKS

-725 TNNKSSLAGILAG
+725 TNNKSSLAGVLAG

-748 GIAYRKKQN
+748 GIAYKKKQN

>member
-1 MAKLSKTVL
+1 MTRLSKTVL

-36 KSDNQSTSTNTDTTS
+36 KSDNQSTSTNSDTTS

-73 SKTALANRNG
+73 SKTALANRHG
-83 RFRVV
+83 RVRVV

-119 STNNAIISTSSPNLV
+119 STNNVIISTSSPNLV

-157 TLKDYPDIQAK
+157 TLKDHPDIQAK

-240 QKAQALSKEA
+240 KKAQALSKEA

-458 DYLAIHLTR
+458 DYLAIHLAR
-467 NTDKPATPSKPAT
+467 NTDKPT
-480 PDKPA
+480 
-485 TPSEPATPDKPA
+485 

-519 PATPSEPA
+519 PATPSKPA

-541 DKPATPSEP
+541 DKPATPSKP

-565 DKPATPSEPATPD
+565 DKP
-578 KPTTPSEP
+578 TTP
-586 ATPDKPATSSKPATP
+586 SKPATP
-601 DKPATP
+601 
-607 SKPTTPDKPA
+607 SNPTTSD
-617 TSSKPATPNKSATA
+617 KPATPNKSATA

-643 DKPVLANRPTVKDE
+643 DKPALANRPTVKDK

-681 VISKKEN
+681 VLSKKEN
-688 VSALTKGKSKTT
+688 VSASTKGKSKTT

-710 HSEGKS
+710 HSEVKS

-725 TNNKSSLAGILAG
+725 TNNKASLAGVLAG